1 MTHSISSVAPAHRRL
16 ANVED
21 VSLAHPFRWIRAGWR
36 DLRRAPAASIGYG
49 TLFTIAS
56 YLITLWVV
64 VTPTFFL
71 FLPLLFGFFLVA
83 PALAVGPYEISRRL
97 EMGEKPSFDDAIGAV
112 WSSRF
117 RMTALGALMVLVL
130 LAWVGAAGAIFAGT
144 GDGLSPSI
152 GHALGV
158 LLSWANLPLLLV
170 GAAVGALFALV
181 VFLLTA
187 VAAPMLLDRDDVS
200 VFEAMQTSLAVSLYN
215 WRPMLIWAAL
225 IAVCIVGGFL
235 TLYVGLAIGFPVIG
249 HATWHAYRDLVRQ

>member
-1 MTHSISSVAPAHRRL
+1 MTHSISSFSPARRVL
-16 ANVED
+16 AQVENVTVD
-21 VSLAHPFRWIRAGWR
+21 RPFQWLRAGWH

-49 TLFTIAS
+49 ALFTIAS
-56 YLITLWVV
+56 YLLTLWIVV
-64 VTPTFFL
+64 NPTFFL
-71 FLPLLFGFFLVA
+71 LLPLLFGFFLVA

-97 EMGEKPSFDDAIGAV
+97 EKGEKPHFRHAPAAV
-112 WSSRF
+112 WSSGF
-117 RMTALGALMVLVL
+117 RMTALGALMALAL
-130 LAWVGAAGAIFAGT
+130 IAWVGAAGAIFAGT

-200 VFEAMQTSLAVSLYN
+200 VFEAMQTSLAASLYN
-215 WRPMLIWAAL
+215 WRPMLIWATL

-249 HATWHAYRDLVRQ
+249 HATWHAYRDLVRH